1 MMTVEQNTNEMK
13 DIFQRFFRMRHSMRL
28 GLPKNIED
36 LKIRLH
42 QIASG
47 SPAENSNY
55 FELFFN
61 VGNVLT
67 RQAEPMAMGNL
78 SRSLNVPLSSATR
91 IVDWLVSNNFA
102 QRLPDPDDRRV
113 VLVVLT
119 EDGLALYREID
130 SFFTERMEGM
140 LRGFTLEE
148 RSTFRDLLLKIIT
161 NMEQE
166 A

>member
-1 MMTVEQNTNEMK
+1 MTGEQNTTEMK
-13 DIFQRFFRMRHSMRL
+13 ALFQRLFRLRHRMRL
-28 GLPKNIED
+28 GMPEKIAD
-36 LKIRLH
+36 LKMRLH
-42 QIASG
+42 QTASS
-47 SPAENSNY
+47 SPTENNNN

-67 RQAEPMAMGNL
+67 LQAEPMAMGDL

-91 IVDWLVSNNFA
+91 IVDWLVANNFA

-113 VLVVLT
+113 VLVALT
-119 EDGLALYREID
+119 GPGLALYREID
-130 SFFTERMEGM
+130 TFFIERVERMM
-140 LRGFTLEE
+140 RGFSPAE
-148 RSTFRDLLLKIIT
+148 RDTFHDLLLKVIN

>member
-1 MMTVEQNTNEMK
+1 MISVDQSTTELKEL
-13 DIFQRFFRMRHSMRL
+13 FQRFFRLRHGMRL
-28 GLPKNIED
+28 GLPENIAD
-36 LKIRLH
+36 LKKRLH
-42 QIASG
+42 QTASG
-47 SPAENSNY
+47 SPAENSNN

-67 RQAEPMAMGNL
+67 RQAEPMAMGDL

-91 IVDWLVSNNFA
+91 IIDWLVANNFA
-102 QRLPDPDDRRV
+102 QRLPDPNDRRV
-113 VLVVLT
+113 VLVALT
-119 EDGLALYREID
+119 EPGLALYREID
-130 SFFTERMEGM
+130 SFFIERVENMM
-140 LRGFTLEE
+140 RGFTPGE

>member
-1 MMTVEQNTNEMK
+1 MTPVDQSTTELKEL
-13 DIFQRFFRMRHSMRL
+13 FQRFFRLRHGMRL
-28 GLPKNIED
+28 GLPEAIAD
-36 LKIRLH
+36 LKKRLH
-42 QIASG
+42 QSASG
-47 SPAENSNY
+47 SPAENSNN

-61 VGNVLT
+61 VGNALT
-67 RQAEPMAMGNL
+67 HQPEPMAMGDL

-91 IVDWLVSNNFA
+91 TIDWLVANKFA

-113 VLVVLT
+113 VLVALT
-119 EDGLALYREID
+119 EPGLALYREID

-140 LRGFTLEE
+140 LRDFSPEE
-148 RSTFRDLLLKIIT
+148 RSTFRDLLLKIIN